1 VTGRFRYSIDC
12 EGGRKGV
19 LRSCRLKQ
27 VVGAAADIYDS
38 EIDRIAGGDGAA
50 DQVPPVPRELCS
62 IFPKRIPSY
71 PQTATNV
78 RQSACGAVDSRQHLT
93 TEGKITGL
101 LRKLTVGGAD
111 DQYEHEANRLA
122 REVVNTS
129 NVVAACSMQGAVSP
143 KKEKD
148 ARPQTKPLAAS
159 ITPFVPQRQC

>member
-1 VTGRFRYSIDC
+1 MTQKLTESPEAMAQRI
-12 EGGRKGV
+12 
-19 LRSCRLKQ
+19 RS
-27 VVGAAADIYDS
+27 
-38 EIDRIAGGDGAA
+38 
-50 DQVPPVPRELCS
+50 
-62 IFPKRIPSY
+62 
-71 PQTATNV
+71 
-78 RQSACGAVDSRQHLT
+78 RQSRASSARSFPSEFHPILKLQRTLGNQRVEQLIHAKHLT